1 MPNNNDEKAARA
13 RRNLQK
19 KAQDL
24 AKNRDKYLAQNQK
37 NTEKSDEKKSG
48 PANASNNNRGRNNQ
62 NRGANNK
69 NDSRKVNLPTTT
81 RRGAVV
87 RAQRMVSSDINMR
100 ATQHIVNIPVNKS
113 IYNGFGGEQLTPS
126 TIKKLRTAND
136 SVKSSHL
143 VVWVNLVLVKIC
155 SQSSIRTKFS

>member
-1 MPNNNDEKAARA
+1 MSNNNDEKAARA

-24 AKNRDKYLAQNQK
+24 AKNRDKYLTQNQK
-37 NTEKSDEKKSG
+37 KSEKSSEKK
-48 PANASNNNRGRNNQ
+48 ANSANTGKNNNNRGHNNQ

-126 TIKKLRTAND
+126 TIKKLRASDD
-136 SVKSSHL
+136 SVKIIPL
-143 VVWVNLVLVKIC
+143 GGLGEFGIGK
-155 SQSSIRTKFS
+155 